1 MIEKIFKAIYD
12 TFASQVEIETE
23 PPEFRH
29 YPFETARK
37 KHNEAIRTILKNP
50 VSVLA
55 MQTGYGKTAV
65 YLTAIAE
72 SGLEYGL
79 VIVPRNWLQVQ
90 VAEYS
95 DRVRVP
101 ILYLFER
108 SKHCNKIEN
117 DRAPCR
123 KKYLK
128 NNRWVFKYKGKEMQY
143 PCPDCPYD
151 RKKEEIA
158 SNYEGITVLNQ
169 GNFWFMRNKTQFV
182 VIDEADETI
191 RSITDKV
198 SFPEKFESDDPV
210 EVLEWMEDKVI
221 GVMQDILKKLEEPT
235 KDTDLETLNTLL
247 HAYERK
253 LRKIRFFMTYPPEK
267 LITYTKGNS
276 TFVEVFDSV
285 VNVIMRLFGHAERIC
300 IVTATFDGNCDGQKI
315 PVIDVDV
322 PYRARVIYAPVG
334 NLSERNVFRRKNT
347 DLLEKA
353 VDVILKTYDY
363 TVSLTGMRKSPIHC
377 GNLGKHGRYVYDLLT
392 QNGRKAILM
401 EKGSQAKA
409 IAEFL
414 RDNDVDFLCVVSAEY
429 GFDWGFSPIQYILKV
444 PFADLKDPR
453 LKAIEKK
460 LGREKF
466 NEWYNWDALSRLI
479 QACGRNARSPNDFGV
494 TIILD
499 SCFERLYRQFEDKIP
514 KWFKDRLVWITSE
527 SQRGGDSGDNGA

>member
-1 MIEKIFKAIYD
+1 MIEDVFKAIYE
-12 TFASQVEIETE
+12 TYTTEVEIETE
-23 PPEFRH
+23 PPKFRH

-37 KHNEAIRTILKNP
+37 GHNEAIEQILKNP
-50 VSVLA
+50 VTILA
-55 MQTGYGKTAV
+55 MQTGYGKTAI

-72 SGLEYGL
+72 SGLNHGL

-90 VAEYS
+90 VAEYE
-95 DRVRVP
+95 VRMGVP

-108 SKHCNKIEN
+108 SKHCNKIVD

-128 NNRWVFKYKGKEMQY
+128 NGRWVFKYKGKEIQF
-143 PCPDCPYD
+143 PCQDCPYD
-151 RKKEEIA
+151 ALKEKIVSNEDCIA
-158 SNYEGITVLNQ
+158 VLNQ
-169 GNFWFMRNKTQFV
+169 GNFWFMRPRTQFV
-182 VIDEADETI
+182 VIDEADETV
-191 RSITDKV
+191 RSITNSV

-210 EVLEWMEDKVI
+210 EVLDWMEEKVL

-235 KDTDLETLNTLL
+235 RDTDLETLNTLL

-253 LRKIRFFMTYPPEK
+253 LRKIRFFKTYPPEK
-267 LITYTKGNS
+267 LITYTKGNT

-285 VNVIMRLFGHAERIC
+285 VNVILRLFGHAERIC
-300 IVTATFDGNCDGQKI
+300 IVTATFNGDCEKRKI
-315 PVIDVDV
+315 PVINMDV

-334 NLSERNVFRRKNT
+334 NLSERNVFRRGNT

-363 TVSLTGMRKSPIHC
+363 TVSLTGMKKSPIHC
-377 GNLGKHGRYVYDLLT
+377 GNLGKHGKFVYDLLL

-401 EKGSQAKA
+401 EKGNQAKA

-429 GFDWGFSPIQYILKV
+429 GFDWGFSPIQYVLKV

-453 LKAIEKK
+453 IRAIKK
-460 LGREKF
+460 RLGDKF
-466 NEWYNWDALSRLI
+466 DEWYNWDALSRVI
-479 QACGRNARSPNDFGV
+479 QACGRNSRSPNDFGV
-494 TIILD
+494 TLILD
-499 SCFERLYRQFEDKIP
+499 SCFERLYRQFEDRIP
-514 KWFKDRLVWITSE
+514 KWFRDRLVWIDTQSPTE
-527 SQRGGDSGDNGA
+527 VSA